1 MSRAGQV
8 LGAVWR
14 ALGWPL
20 RLWRPSST
28 RGQLTFQYT
37 VVFSLL
43 LVLAAGLLYA
53 TLNWILFWNIDNEL
67 QDEAALVKQY
77 IQFDNGKPVLRSH
90 LQDVDESYDLNTI
103 FNVSQILNTE
113 GIPVKSSP
121 ELTAFGYSF
130 EPKQLKGLVA
140 M

>member
-37 VVFSLL
+37 VVS
-43 LVLAAGLLYA
+43 GLLYA

-130 EPKQLKGLVA
+130 EPKQLKG
-140 M
+140 